1 MHNTF
6 KSYFNHYKQ
15 LRSLLIVGLL
25 ILISLFPKDSFAQLS
40 GLGVEFNSGSTLSS
54 LSTNSFGLD
63 ATHEVGGYYL
73 SIKNIIGVKR
83 SVGAI
88 QNELIN
94 NINKI
99 NLIRHQFQVKY
110 WFGNII
116 RARKIYP
123 LRCAHLIKIRED
135 YHFKPYL
142 LMGIDNGLD
151 LEKNNTNRY
160 QLNGV
165 FGIGANIRKFG
176 NIFSARLLFVEI
188 RSLALLNKQGDN
200 QSSNPINRM
209 GLEGVIGLKFY

>member
-1 MHNTF
+1 MHNSF

-25 ILISLFPKDSFAQLS
+25 ILIGLFPKGSFAQLS

-54 LSTNSFGLD
+54 LSANSFGLD
-63 ATHEVGGYYL
+63 ATHEVGGYYI
-73 SIKNIIGVKR
+73 SIKNIIGVKK

-151 LEKNNTNRY
+151 FEKNNTNRY

>member
-6 KSYFNHYKQ
+6 KSYFNYNKQ
-15 LRSLLIVGLL
+15 LRSLLVVGLL
-25 ILISLFPKDSFAQLS
+25 LLIGLFPKDSFAQLS
-40 GLGVEFNSGSTLSS
+40 GLGVELNTGSTLRS
-54 LSTNSFGLD
+54 LSANSFGLD
-63 ATHEVGGYYL
+63 ATHEVGGYYI

-83 SVGAI
+83 SVGAL
-88 QNELIN
+88 QNELT
-94 NINKI
+94 NKI

-110 WFGNII
+110 WFGNTI

-135 YHFKPYL
+135 FHFKPYL

-151 LEKNNTNRY
+151 LEKNNSNRY

-188 RSLALLNKQGDN
+188 RSLTLLNKQSDN
-200 QSSNPINRM
+200 HSNNSMNMM
-209 GLEGVIGLKFY
+209 GIEGVIGLKFY

>member
-1 MHNTF
+1 MHNSF
-6 KSYFNHYKQ
+6 KSHFNYNKQ
-15 LRSLLIVGLL
+15 LCSLLIVGLL

-63 ATHEVGGYYL
+63 ATHEIGGCYF

-88 QNELIN
+88 QNESIN

-110 WFGNII
+110 WFGNMI

-123 LRCAHLIKIRED
+123 FRCAHRIMITED

-151 LEKNNTNRY
+151 LEKNNSNRH

-176 NIFSARLLFVEI
+176 TIYSARLLFVEI
-188 RSLALLNKQGDN
+188 RSLTLINKPVENHSN
-200 QSSNPINRM
+200 QPFNRM
-209 GLEGVIGLKFY
+209 GIEGVIGIKFY

>member
-1 MHNTF
+1 MLNSF
-6 KSYFNHYKQ
+6 KSYFNYNKK
-15 LRSLLIVGLL
+15 LRSLLIVSLL
-25 ILISLFPKDSFAQLS
+25 ILIGLFPKDSFAQLS
-40 GLGVEFNSGSTLSS
+40 GVGVEFNTGSTLSS

-63 ATHEVGGYYL
+63 ATHEIGGYYL

-83 SVGAI
+83 SIEAI
-88 QNELIN
+88 QNESIN
-94 NINKI
+94 NTNKI

-110 WFGNII
+110 WFGNMI
-116 RARKIYP
+116 RARNIYP

-151 LEKNNTNRY
+151 LEKNNSNRH

-176 NIFSARLLFVEI
+176 NIYSARLLFVEI

-200 QSSNPINRM
+200 HSNKPINRM
-209 GLEGVIGLKFY
+209 GIEGVIGIKFY